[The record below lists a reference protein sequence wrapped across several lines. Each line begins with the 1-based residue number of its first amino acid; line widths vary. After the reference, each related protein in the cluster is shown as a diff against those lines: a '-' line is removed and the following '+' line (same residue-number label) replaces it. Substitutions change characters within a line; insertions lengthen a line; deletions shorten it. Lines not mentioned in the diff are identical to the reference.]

1 MKFPEVIAMAN
12 SERVAI
18 VTGAARPWGLG
29 RCAAIG
35 LAAKGLDIAV
45 VDMRDDWGAEA
56 VSAIREQHGRNA
68 IYVKTDLRR
77 RADIEAMVDR
87 VVREFGRVDVLAN
100 VAAICPSERI
110 EDMKEETY
118 EQVFRTNFW
127 GTALCCQAVLKQ
139 MRKQKGGHIV
149 NTASGGAITPYQGLA
164 LYGAAKAAVIQF
176 SKVLAFEEAK
186 NGIVVTIVA
195 PGPMHTAMGRESAP
209 TEEDLKQLGAAMPLG
224 RPCYPEEVAE
234 VIVFAA
240 TNSSN
245 ALTGQTLHAR
255 GGLLPMV

>member
-1 MKFPEVIAMAN
+1 MAN
-12 SERVAI
+12 SDRVAI

-29 RCAAIG
+29 RCAALG
-35 LAAKGLDIAV
+35 LAGKGLDIAV
-45 VDMRDDWGAEA
+45 VDIRDDWGAQA
-56 VSAIREQHGRNA
+56 VSAIKEQHGRNA
-68 IYVKTDLRR
+68 IYVKTDLQRR
-77 RADIEAMVDR
+77 GDVEAMVDQ
-87 VVREFGRVDVLAN
+87 VIKEFGRVDVLAN

-110 EDMKEETY
+110 EDMKEQTF
-118 EQVFRTNFW
+118 EQVFKTNFW

-139 MRKQKGGHIV
+139 MRKQKSGHIV

-176 SKVLAFEEAK
+176 SKVLAMEEAK

-209 TEEDLKQLGAAMPLG
+209 TEEDLRQLGASMPLG
-224 RPCYPEEVAE
+224 RPCYPDEVAE

-245 ALTGQTLHAR
+245 VLTGQTLHAR
-255 GGLLPMV
+255 GGALPMV

>member
-1 MKFPEVIAMAN
+1 M
-12 SERVAI
+12 
-18 VTGAARPWGLG
+18 
-29 RCAAIG
+29 G
-35 LAAKGLDIAV
+35 LAARGYDVVVADI
-45 VDMRDDWGAEA
+45 RDDWGEEA
-56 VSAIREQHGRNA
+56 AAAIRKEKETRTS
-68 IYVKTDLRR
+68 YVKTDLRQR
-77 RADIEAMVDR
+77 SDVETMVAR
-87 VVREFGRVDVLAN
+87 VIRDFGRIDVLAN

-110 EDMKEETY
+110 EEMREATY
-118 EQVFRTNFW
+118 EQVFGINFW

-139 MRKQKGGHIV
+139 MRSQKSGHIV

-176 SKVLAFEEAK
+176 SKVLAMEEAK

-195 PGPMHTAMGRESAP
+195 PGPMHTAMGRESGP
-209 TEEDLKQLGAAMPLG
+209 TEEDLKQLGTTMPLG

-245 ALTGQTLHAR
+245 VLTGQTLHAR
-255 GGLLPMV
+255 GGALPMV

>member
-1 MKFPEVIAMAN
+1 MAK

-29 RCAAIG
+29 RCAAMG
-35 LAAKGLDIAV
+35 LAGKGYDIAV
-45 VDMRDDWGAEA
+45 VDMRDDWGEEA
-56 VSAIREQHGRNA
+56 AAAIRREKETKSA
-68 IYVKTDLRR
+68 YIKTDLRQR
-77 RADIEAMVDR
+77 GEVEAMVAR
-87 VVREFGRVDVLAN
+87 VIREFGRIDVLAN

-118 EQVFRTNFW
+118 EQVFKTNFW

-139 MRKQKGGHIV
+139 MRSQKSGHIV
-149 NTASGGAITPYQGLA
+149 NTASGGAITPYAGLA
-164 LYGAAKAAVIQF
+164 LYGGAKAAVIQF

-209 TEEDLKQLGAAMPLG
+209 TAEDLKQLGATMPLG

-245 ALTGQTLHAR
+245 VLTGQTLHAR
-255 GGLLPMV
+255 GGALPMV

>member
-1 MKFPEVIAMAN
+1 MAR

-29 RCAAIG
+29 RCTAMG
-35 LAAKGLDIAV
+35 LAGKGYDVAV
-45 VDMRDDWGAEA
+45 VDFRDDWGEEA
-56 VSAIREQHGRNA
+56 AAAIKREKETKSAYI
-68 IYVKTDLRR
+68 KTDLRQR
-77 RADIEAMVDR
+77 SDVEAMVAR
-87 VVREFGRVDVLAN
+87 VIRDFGRIDVLAN

-139 MRKQKGGHIV
+139 MRSQKGGHIV
-149 NTASGGAITPYQGLA
+149 NTASGGAIQPYAGLA
-164 LYGAAKAAVIQF
+164 MYGAAKAAMIQF
-176 SKVLAFEEAK
+176 SKVLDFEEAK

-195 PGPMHTAMGRESAP
+195 PGPMHTAMGRESGP
-209 TEEDLKQLGAAMPLG
+209 TEEDLKQLGASMPLG
-224 RPCYPEEVAE
+224 RPCYPQEVAD

-240 TNSSN
+240 TNPSN
-245 ALTGQTLHAR
+245 VLTGQTLHAR
-255 GGLLPMV
+255 GGALPMV

>member
-1 MKFPEVIAMAN
+1 MAK

-18 VTGAARPWGLG
+18 LTGAARPWGLG
-29 RCAAIG
+29 RATALG
-35 LAAKGLDIAV
+35 LAGKGLDIAV
-45 VDMRDDWGAEA
+45 VDIRDDWGAEA
-56 VSAIREQHGRNA
+56 ARAVKEERGRDA
-68 IYVKTDLRR
+68 IYVKTDLRQ
-77 RADIEAMVDR
+77 RADVEAMVAR
-87 VVREFGRVDVLAN
+87 VIREFGRVDVLAN

-110 EDMKEETY
+110 EVMKEETY

-139 MRKQKGGHIV
+139 MRSQKGGHIV
-149 NTASGGAITPYQGLA
+149 NTASGGAISPYQGLA
-164 LYGAAKAAVIQF
+164 LYGASKAAVIQF
-176 SKVLAFEEAK
+176 SKVLASEEAK
-186 NGIVVTIVA
+186 NGIVVTVVA
-195 PGPMHTAMGRESAP
+195 PGPMHTAMGRETAP
-209 TEEDLKQLGAAMPLG
+209 TEEDLKQLGATMPLG